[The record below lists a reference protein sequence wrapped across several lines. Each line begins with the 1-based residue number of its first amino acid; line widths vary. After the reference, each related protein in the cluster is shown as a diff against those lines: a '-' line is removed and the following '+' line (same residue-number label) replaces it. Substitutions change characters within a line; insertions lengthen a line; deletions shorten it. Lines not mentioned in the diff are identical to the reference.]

1 MYELLLLLLL
11 LLYFAL
17 IRTFLCRS
25 FDHDNHTFVVH
36 YDTYNSDATLSL
48 DAVLPLGKYIYR
60 GHTFCTIKINE
71 DSWTEALSVYKV
83 LQRTVVL
90 EYPEQIKLD
99 LKITALVISFITI
112 SEFHINL
119 IFTQWTLP

>member
-1 MYELLLLLLL
+1 M
-11 LLYFAL
+11 
-17 IRTFLCRS
+17 
-25 FDHDNHTFVVH
+25 V
-36 YDTYNSDATLSL
+36 
-48 DAVLPLGKYIYR
+48 
-60 GHTFCTIKINE
+60 
-71 DSWTEALSVYKV
+71 ALSVYRV

-90 EYPEQIKLD
+90 EYSEQIKLD